1 MRKTTK
7 LQELFN
13 REEIFVIAGG
23 GCALHAKIAEA
34 TGFECAYMSGATTAA
49 YVLGIPDAGLI
60 TMTEMVQNAERMAN
74 AISIPLISDSDQGF
88 GTAINVRRTVAS
100 FVRAGV
106 AGIHV
111 EDQPF
116 PKRCGF
122 VKGKEIIPLE
132 EAVGKYKAA
141 VDAKNEID
149 PDFVIIA
156 RCDARGA
163 TGGSLEELITR
174 LKAYKA
180 VGVDVLYAEALT
192 SVEEILTVRAE
203 VEGPLMGTM
212 GYIEP
217 EPTPAQLQEWGWAA
231 SFNPG
236 LVGGPGV
243 QGSWEHAKAYREGP
257 DALRDYEQ
265 RITNNYK
272 YEMPH
277 MFDIVGF
284 PEVAEWEEMYLP
296 EEQLKKYEDS
306 IGGYDPRASRAP
318 ARAGAGFSR
327 PS

>member
-1 MRKTTK
+1 LKKTTK

-13 REEIFVIAGG
+13 RESIFVIAGG

-34 TGFECAYMSGATTAA
+34 TGFECAYMSGANTAA
-49 YVLGIPDAGLI
+49 HMLGIPDAGLI

-106 AGIHV
+106 SGIHI

-122 VKGKEIIPLE
+122 VKGKEVIDIE

-149 PDFVIIA
+149 PDFVVIA

-163 TGGSLEELITR
+163 TGGSLEELIIR
-174 LKAYKA
+174 LKAYKE

-192 SVEEILTVRAE
+192 SVEEIEAVRSA
-203 VEGPLMGTM
+203 VDGPLMGTM
-212 GYIEP
+212 GYIDP
-217 EPTPAQLQEWGWAA
+217 PPTPEQLEKWGFSA

-236 LVGGPGV
+236 LIGGAGARA
-243 QGSWEHAKAYREGP
+243 SWEYASAYMKGP
-257 DALRDYEQ
+257 EAVQEYEDQ
-265 RITNNYK
+265 ITSNYK
-272 YEMPH
+272 YDMPH
-277 MFDIVGF
+277 LFDLVGF
-284 PEVAEWEEMYLP
+284 PEVAEWEEKYLP

-306 IGGYDPRASRAP
+306 IGGYDPRAA
-318 ARAGAGFSR
+318 ARATR
-327 PS
+327 T

>member
-1 MRKTTK
+1 MKKTTK

-13 REEIFVIAGG
+13 RESIFVIAGG

-49 YVLGIPDAGLI
+49 HMLGIPDAGLI

-88 GTAINVRRTVAS
+88 GTAVNVRRTVAS

-106 AGIHV
+106 SGIHI

-122 VKGKEIIPLE
+122 VKGKEVIDIE

-149 PDFVIIA
+149 PDFVVIA

-163 TGGSLEELITR
+163 TGGSLEELIIR
-174 LKAYKA
+174 LKAYKE

-192 SVEEILTVRAE
+192 SVEEIEAVRSA
-203 VEGPLMGTM
+203 VDGPLMGTM
-212 GYIEP
+212 GYIDP
-217 EPTPAQLQEWGWAA
+217 PPTPAQLEKWGLSA

-236 LVGGPGV
+236 LIGGAGARA
-243 QGSWEHAKAYREGP
+243 SWEYASAYMKGP
-257 DALRDYEQ
+257 EAVKEFDDQ
-265 RITNNYK
+265 ITGNYK
-272 YEMPH
+272 YDMPH
-277 MFDIVGF
+277 LFDLVGF
-284 PEVAEWEEMYLP
+284 PEVAEWEEKYLP
-296 EEQLKKYEDS
+296 EAQLKKYEDS
-306 IGGYDPRASRAP
+306 IGGYDPRAA
-318 ARAGAGFSR
+318 ARATR
-327 PS
+327 T